1 MLIKDKIYYEGR
13 QRIENRNENSL
24 EVNQGNKVTAVGDF
38 NTSKLLIS
46 DEITKNTGG
55 GNTGNMKVTSM
66 HVRKPRTIEAI
77 PS

>member
-13 QRIENRNENSL
+13 QRIENCNENSL
-24 EVNQGNKVTAVGDF
+24 EVNQGNKVTAVGEF

-55 GNTGNMKVTSM
+55 RNTGNTKVTSM
-66 HVRKPRTIEAI
+66 HVRKPRTTEAI